1 MTNFDNIQVGDKV
14 IIESRY
20 GRSIGTV
27 DKITKLYFFVGSR
40 KFKKINGSEPGN
52 SWTYCWAK
60 PYDDAEALEIARVNL
75 NKKIANHI
83 AKNGL
88 DLSFDDAIKLK
99 AMLGI

>member
-1 MTNFDNIQVGDKV
+1 MTNFEDIQIGDKV

-27 DKITKLYFFVGSR
+27 DKITKLYFFVGSY
-40 KFKKINGSEPGN
+40 KFKKENGYEPGQ
-52 SWTYCWAK
+52 SWCKTIAK
-60 PYDDAEALEIARVNL
+60 PYDVTEAMEITRVNL

-88 DLSFDDAIKLK
+88 NLSYDDAIKLK

>member
-1 MTNFDNIQVGDKV
+1 MTNFEDIQIGDKV

-27 DKITKLYFFVGSR
+27 DKITKLFFYVGSY
-40 KFKKINGSEPGN
+40 KFKKENGFEPGQN
-52 SWTYCWAK
+52 WCKTIAK
-60 PYDDAEALEIARVNL
+60 PYNVVEAMEISRVNL

-88 DLSFDDAIKLK
+88 DLSYDDAIKLK
-99 AMLGI
+99 TMLGI